1 MPKDP
6 STTREQ
12 LLDAAER
19 FMAEHGP
26 EGVSMREIS
35 VRARQGNN
43 NAAQYHFG
51 SREGIIEAVLD
62 RRMRPIDARRNEMI
76 AELPSSPTLTE
87 LIRAVVVPLAEASQR
102 HPYYI
107 GFFAQL
113 YTSRRYGYLVTYER
127 TRTSSFQDVRD
138 LIDAHLD
145 HLSPATKNERR
156 WLCATLI
163 VHAIAEFVAAPG
175 AQPYEKW
182 GDLIDGIVDACVH
195 VLDGA

>member
-6 STTREQ
+6 FETRER
-12 LLDAAER
+12 LLDTAER
-19 FMAEHGP
+19 FMAEQGP

-35 VRARQGNN
+35 ARAGQANN

-62 RRMRPIDARRNEMI
+62 RRMRPIDGRRAEMI
-76 AELPSSPTLTE
+76 AGLEPNATLTA

-113 YTSRRYGYLVTYER
+113 YTSRRYGHLVTHER

-138 LIDAHLD
+138 LIDARVE
-145 HLSPATKNERR
+145 HLSAATKSERR

-163 VHAIAEFVAAPG
+163 VHAIAEYVAAPG
-175 AQPYEKW
+175 AQPYEQW
-182 GDLIDGIVDACVH
+182 SDLIDGVVDACVH
-195 VLDGA
+195 VLDSP

>member
-6 STTREQ
+6 FETRER
-12 LLDAAER
+12 LLDTAER
-19 FMAEHGP
+19 LMAEHGP

-35 VRARQGNN
+35 VRAGQGNN

-62 RRMRPIDARRNEMI
+62 RRMTPIDARRAEMI
-76 AELPSSPTLTE
+76 SDLRPDPTLPA
-87 LIRAVVVPLAEASQR
+87 LIRAVVVPLSEASQR

-113 YTSRRYGYLVTYER
+113 RTSRSYGHLVTHER

-138 LIDAHLD
+138 QIDKRLA
-145 HLSPATKNERR
+145 HLSPAARSERR

-163 VHAIAEFVAAPG
+163 VHAIAEYVAAPG
-175 AQPYEKW
+175 AQPYDQW
-182 GDLIDGIVDACVH
+182 SDLIDGIVDACVS
-195 VLDGA
+195 VLQRR